1 MQQSTMRGSL
11 LALLSISACSA
22 LSAGPRW
29 SFKTPKAPSSK
40 WSRPGVDDFG
50 ERIESAK
57 TGVAGALAASVASV
71 PVGFLLHLGD
81 VAQWEFDTDQLALMG
96 GLFGLVY
103 RYAVRE
109 DENPMLRQGVV
120 GAFALTRAL
129 SRVTVSDAC
138 LAVPLRCGPPLSYLD
153 WDMLFQLGAGVVES
167 GIAFGAAAYVVDYG
181 AERGWLQRFK

>member
-1 MQQSTMRGSL
+1 MRGCL
-11 LALLSISACSA
+11 LALLSISACGA

-29 SFKTPKAPSSK
+29 SFKTPKAPSK

-71 PVGFLLHLGD
+71 PVGFLAHLGD

-120 GAFALTRAL
+120 GA
-129 SRVTVSDAC
+129 

-167 GIAFGAAAYVVDYG
+167 GIAFGAAAYAVDYG